1 VTMTGHSRILGS
13 ERGSCFLSPLLAPK
27 TLKLLL
33 DFFFFFLE
41 KILGRFV
48 VYVDYMRFN
57 LVVDIC

>member
-1 VTMTGHSRILGS
+1 MTMTGHSRIVGS
-13 ERGSCFLSPLLAPK
+13 ERGSSFLSPLLAPK

-33 DFFFFFLE
+33 DFFFE
-41 KILGRFV
+41 KNLGRFV